1 MFSLLIVIIN
11 SDNEHKTKGKVI
23 FRKVSRD

>member
-1 MFSLLIVIIN
+1 MFPLLSLIIN
-11 SDNEHKTKGKVI
+11 SDNEHTAKGKVI